1 MHIQYVSDHKGRRT
15 GVYIPIK
22 EWEKMAKRYDLPTK
36 EDDDDEMPLT
46 KEQLIA
52 DVKEALEEVKLYKQ
66 GKVQLQS
73 ARDFLNEL

>member
-1 MHIQYVSDHKGRRT
+1 MNVQYISDHKGKHT

-22 EWEKMAKRYDLPTK
+22 EWEKITKQYDLPT
-36 EDDDDEMPLT
+36 EDDDEPALT

-66 GKVQLQS
+66 GKIQLQS
-73 ARDFLNEL
+73 FDDFINEL

>member
-1 MHIQYVSDHKGRRT
+1 MNVHYISDRKGRRT

-22 EWEKMAKRYDLPTK
+22 EWEKMKKRYDLPTGE
-36 EDDDDEMPLT
+36 EDEPPLT
-46 KEQLIA
+46 KQQLIA
-52 DVKEALEEVKLYKQ
+52 DVKEALEEVKLYRQ